1 MPVQP
6 VAMVV
11 LACRVLAIAV
21 ALSCLVRAEAYLS
34 TESGKTYECD
44 ITKVDAFTASEN
56 KDRCLFQVP
65 CCALVSDVDCVT
77 YSSVLG
83 HAGEGGGDCV
93 PCRPRQPFHSRQV
106 CMHV

>member
-56 KDRCLFQVP
+56 KERCLQF
-65 CCALVSDVDCVT
+65 CT
-77 YSSVLG
+77 R
-83 HAGEGGGDCV
+83 CV
-93 PCRPRQPFHSRQV
+93 PVPGAVFRFSHRLHRR
-106 CMHV
+106 

>member
-21 ALSCLVRAEAYLS
+21 ALSCLVRAEAYMS

-44 ITKVDAFTASEN
+44 IAKVEEFTASEN
-56 KDRCLFQVP
+56 KQRCLQFCKRCVRVP
-65 CCALVSDVDCVT
+65 GT
-77 YSSVLG
+77 VLCF
-83 HAGEGGGDCV
+83 DL
-93 PCRPRQPFHSRQV
+93 RP
-106 CMHV
+106 